1 MLPKGEEKKLTP
13 SRLDRLVILD
23 TETGG
28 LDPAVHSILSLAV
41 VIWTPEKDEDSYELM
56 IAEPNIVAER
66 EALLIN
72 GIDLDKLRVEGK
84 TPISAATLLFN
95 FIRRHFPASERP
107 SLVGHNIHF
116 DVAFLKR
123 LFALANCE
131 TEYDKIFSHRTL
143 DTAGIGRF
151 LNLAGILNVKNSS
164 DALFTHFG
172 IMPACATKGVGRH
185 TALGDAKATGELLRK
200 LIATVK
206 EGK

>member
-1 MLPKGEEKKLTP
+1 MLPRGEERNLMTK
-13 SRLDRLVILD
+13 LVILD

-41 VIWTPEKDEDSYELM
+41 VIWTPEKDLDSYELK
-56 IAEPNIVAER
+56 IAEHKIVAER

-84 TPISAATLLFN
+84 TPAVATALLFN
-95 FIRRHFPASERP
+95 FIRKHFSTEERP
-107 SLVGHNIHF
+107 SVVGHNVGF

-123 LFALANCE
+123 LFALAKCE
-131 TEYDKIFSHRTL
+131 TEYDKLFSHRTL

-172 IMPACATKGVGRH
+172 IMPACATKGQGRH
-185 TALGDAKATGELLRK
+185 TAIGDARATGELLRK

-206 EGK
+206 EVK